1 MRKNKVLLDLKL
13 KRQGR
18 GSTGFIAREGALRR
32 ETPTRELA
40 PPNKRACAP
49 QQESLRPPAAYRLGV
64 DIGQQAGGKTPLAE
78 EILPQWSQPFLG
90 EAGGDKW

>member
-40 PPNKRACAP
+40 PPNKRACAL
-49 QQESLRPPAAYRLGV
+49 Q
-64 DIGQQAGGKTPLAE
+64 PLTDLE
-78 EILPQWSQPFLG
+78 
-90 EAGGDKW
+90 